1 MGDFV
6 PPLLRHFSFYEHL
19 DATAANVFIAV
30 LCVIAGLWVVSN
42 RTNMN
47 SIEDCR
53 SHLQKFGQE
62 HLLQFWDQLS
72 EDDRDELLHDL
83 KDINLEEVIS
93 YFKTATES
101 LKDNE
106 EKLDDRLK
114 PIPNNLYGAVSRTSP
129 ELLATYEDEGLKQI
143 SEGKVGVLL
152 MAGGQG
158 TRLGSTD
165 PKGMYDV
172 GLLSHKSLY
181 QIQAERIIKLTSI
194 AEKRFGNACAITW
207 FIMTSEHTMAP
218 TVEFFERHSY
228 FGLNK
233 NDVVIFEQGVLP
245 CFSFDGKILMNRPHK
260 VAQAPDGNGG
270 LYRALRDKKILDLAE
285 ERGVQYLHAHSV
297 DNILVKVADP
307 IFIGYCVQKN
317 ADCAAKV
324 VEKAFPT
331 EALGVVCN
339 VDGKYQVVEYSEITL
354 KTAEMRNNDGRLTF
368 SAGNICN
375 HFFTT
380 QFLKKVAHKFEKD
393 LKLHVAKKK
402 IPYVDEE
409 GKLCKPEKPNG
420 IKIEKFV
427 FDVFQFCKNL
437 VVWEVD
443 REDEFSAL
451 KNSDAEDKDNPTTAR
466 KALYRLHKRYV
477 EEAGGKFDSDKV
489 EVEISPLLS
498 YSGEGL
504 RDIVQGRSFTS
515 PLYLPSPQEPQ
526 LSQNGNK

>member
-1 MGDFV
+1 MDRSWPARWFSSAEAFGLTSLACV
-6 PPLLRHFSFYEHL
+6 LLG
-19 DATAANVFIAV
+19 IAFW
-30 LCVIAGLWVVSN
+30 AVSN
-42 RTNMN
+42 MKG
-47 SIEDCR
+47 IEEIR
-53 SHLQKFGQE
+53 NRLQRFGQE

-72 EDDRDELLHDL
+72 EDDRDELLHEL
-83 KDINLEEVIS
+83 KDINFDEVVEF
-93 YFKTATES
+93 FKTANDS
-101 LKDNE
+101 LKESE

-114 PIPNNLYGAVSRTSP
+114 PIPNHLYGAISRTSP
-129 ELLATYEDEGLKQI
+129 ELLAAYEDEGLKQI
-143 SEGKVGVLL
+143 SLGKVGVLL

-158 TRLGSTD
+158 TRLGSSD

-172 GLLSHKSLY
+172 GLISHKSLY
-181 QIQAERIIKLTSI
+181 QIQAERIIRLGQI
-194 AEKRFGNACAITW
+194 AEKRFGRPSAITW

-218 TVEFFERHSY
+218 TVEFFEKHQY
-228 FGLNK
+228 FGLDKSN
-233 NDVVIFEQGVLP
+233 VVIFEQGVLP
-245 CFSFDGKILMNRPHK
+245 CFSYDGKILMNRPHK
-260 VAQAPDGNGG
+260 IALAPDGNGG

-285 ERGVQYLHAHSV
+285 DRGVEYLHAHSV

-317 ADCAAKV
+317 ADCGAKV

-331 EALGVVCN
+331 EALGIVCN

-380 QFLKKVAHKFEKD
+380 QFLKKVAYKHEKD

-402 IPYVDEE
+402 IPHVDED
-409 GKLCKPEKPNG
+409 GKLVKPEKPNG

-427 FDVFQFCKNL
+427 FDVFQFCNNL
-437 VVWEVD
+437 VVWEVN
-443 REDEFSAL
+443 REEEFSAL

-466 KALYRLHKRYV
+466 KALYALHKSYV
-477 EEAGGKFDSDKV
+477 ENAGGRFDSDKV
-489 EVEISPLLS
+489 EVEISPLFS

-504 RDIVQGRSFTS
+504 RDIVAGRSFTS
-515 PLYLPSPQEPQ
+515 PLYLPGPQEPQ
-526 LSQNGNK
+526 VTINGKN